1 MDELL
6 DLVFA
11 WLQHRTSFCL
21 EDSVYTQQQ
30 AA

>member
-1 MDELL
+1 MEELL

-11 WLQHRTSFCL
+11 WLQKRKRFIV
-21 EDSVYTQQQ
+21 EDEVYSLPQ